1 MPVTEEDDW
10 WDSTKPVVTEIPQQ
24 ALAPSGDS
32 WWDSTA
38 PNQNYPA
45 IEPTQAEVQDDDY
58 WNSFTS
64 WTKQGAVT
72 RTIGRIP
79 VRASEDIYNALNEV
93 FEFSTRARWEDKIFE
108 EPQSAAEEITAEIGS
123 WLGTFWLPGGVI
135 TKTAG
140 ATSKFTGL
148 TAKTAK
154 LTNLISKTSKGKK
167 AVRISKIAAEG
178 ALRGAIADYITTD
191 VDDLDNEASIRKR
204 LGATLEGAVIGSG
217 ANLTMF
223 GISRHVSI
231 VWRKLRAL
239 KKVRQAAEG
248 KGDPESALKEL
259 KKVIEDENKI
269 KDDVLSEL
277 KETDEITGTPDKELD
292 EVFDKPKPKPE
303 VEPELEEFDLEF
315 KPQKEVKDKPT
326 GEKPKAE
333 KPTVTEEPKNPE
345 LDIEEYINRAQS
357 LPDQINRMVRLN
369 EKVASRLNPKIT
381 ELMQSLDAGD
391 INSVRTIVSALETD
405 IRRYRKIMELRAK
418 SANITGKALRAFA
431 GNPMDFFGKPMVYK
445 TEVLRRMNQV
455 DGLLKLIGDVKQGKL
470 KDDIV
475 LKNLKKELGEVDG
488 VIQGKSLSD
497 VLNDSFGKTTEE
509 SLNGIWSK
517 YKKSISEGVL
527 KALEKTT
534 PKSKASLE
542 VFSNR
547 ISKTLID
554 SLSNNKDLSKKV
566 SASLAD
572 IEDIIANP
580 EKYKESIEKIIKDV
594 TVANNIKAADKAEA
608 LQVLGDLL
616 KGETGKR
623 LFDVLPNRVKL
634 VSKVIKEELKE
645 IETSLK
651 EAIQEGTEKELLQKV
666 TQRISDKTE
675 LSEAEKEVLLDHV
688 RVQLSN
694 TLAEMRDDVIRKFRS
709 KELFQKFNL
718 RANIRELDE
727 MSEKSIKE
735 IREYLASKAKEN
747 QTPEDIKLLQE
758 EARKSKKV
766 LEDKVRQSDIEAE
779 NELTKRFLKELSGMQ
794 EFDAAAAGTF
804 ELMLR
809 TFEKLRLSM
818 MLFSPRTWLV
828 GVPSAA
834 FNIAYQ
840 PVQQGLKTFIKARS
854 NPFEDVSRARA
865 WELAKAEV
873 IATSEYFS
881 NFNMFWDLIKETY
894 KNNGQS
900 AILPRAFRRHEEDLI
915 DVGGKS
921 VETEP
926 LKIPFK
932 NRKKLAELVKKYGVK
947 NETNEKGFRKFLLE
961 MVEGEPTTQIGKA
974 LDPLFS
980 TSFRAM
986 GVFDEAF
993 KAMGL
998 MRGLRAQALKEGI
1011 TKNLEEKALNEY
1023 VEKRMKEA
1031 LKDEGGLP
1039 QWANNEEF
1047 ADVEQLALSITYQ
1060 ADYADKYFSQLARSF
1075 SNWSRGG
1082 DDSHYN
1088 PLKIIARL
1096 QVPFIKTPTAIAQ
1109 FALDHF
1115 PPTAFAGMV
1124 WKTMLK
1130 RSPLHSKLKAV
1141 SKDIETNSLIL
1152 GTETAEESIKKEAR
1166 NTIDDLRREQEDITL
1181 KIKEQEAEATS
1192 NFMLGTVMT
1201 TGMAYAAATG
1211 AITGT
1216 GAYLTD
1222 EQKKRLTDAGWRP
1235 NTIKIGDKRVSY
1247 SKLEPWATFLSSM
1260 ADIVH
1265 YMGMTG
1271 QHFDQLSDTDKTF
1284 ISAFKASVVENMTN
1298 KLFIRGLYETLEVA
1312 LDKNKSFLDLVR
1324 VDLPASLT
1332 PSFARDLTKINEQF
1346 QREAVGWRA
1355 RAKERILGIHPGQYR
1370 RNLLGEKV
1378 DRVWGMDGFW
1388 GIISPVTW
1396 SDAKSDPL
1404 MKELAGL
1411 RGKIG
1416 QTKVYKRKGIDTRK
1430 YYHKRTGQSLYDAWM
1445 DKMAKHRGFDGLT
1458 LRQKLKTFMKTVEYM
1473 DAPDIKIEED
1483 DTPKAD
1489 LISNLVSK
1497 FRTDVWES
1505 IEKDEDF
1512 RSNYF
1517 NVDEESWTTR
1527 LSNETLKTV
1536 KLKALT
1542 ELVGF

>member
-10 WDSTKPVVTEIPQQ
+10 WNSTAPVVTENPQQ
-24 ALAPSGDS
+24 VLAPTGDS

-38 PNQNYPA
+38 PKQNYP
-45 IEPTQAEVQDDDY
+45 IVEPTQAEIQDDDY

-64 WTKQGAVT
+64 WTQRQGSVT
-72 RTIGRIP
+72 RTVGRIP
-79 VRASEDIYNALNEV
+79 VRASEDVYNALNEV
-93 FEFSTRARWEDKIFE
+93 FEFGTRARWEDKIFE
-108 EPQSAAEEITAEIGS
+108 EPQSAAEDITAEIGS
-123 WLGTFWLPGGVI
+123 WLGTFWLPGGAVA
-135 TKTAG
+135 KTAT
-140 ATSKFTGL
+140 ATSKLTGL
-148 TAKTAK
+148 TAKTTK

-167 AVRISKIAAEG
+167 VVRISKIAAEG

-191 VDDLDNEASIRKR
+191 VEDLDNEAAIQKR
-204 LGATLEGAVIGSG
+204 LGATVEGAVIGAG

-223 GISRHVSI
+223 GIGRHAGI

-248 KGDPESALKEL
+248 KGDPGAALKEL

-277 KETDEITGTPDKELD
+277 KETDEVTSTPDKELD
-292 EVFDKPKPKPE
+292 EVFDKPKPKE
-303 VEPELEEFDLEF
+303 
-315 KPQKEVKDKPT
+315 EVKDKPT
-326 GEKPKAE
+326 EEKPKAE
-333 KPTVTEEPKNPE
+333 EPAVIEESKSPE

-369 EKVASRLNPKIT
+369 EKVASRLNPKIA
-381 ELMQSLDAGD
+381 ELMQSLEKGD
-391 INSVRTIVSALETD
+391 INNVRTIVSNLETD
-405 IRRYRKIMELRAK
+405 IRRYRKLMELRAK
-418 SANITGKALRAFA
+418 SGNITGKALRAFA
-431 GNPMDFFGKPMVYK
+431 GNPMDFFGRPMVYK

-455 DGLLKLIGDVKQGKL
+455 DSLLKLMGDVKQGKL

-475 LKNLKKELGEVDG
+475 LKNLKKELGDVDG
-488 VIQGKSLSD
+488 VIQGKSLAD
-497 VLNDSFGKTTEE
+497 VLSDSFGKTTEE

-517 YKKSISEGVL
+517 YKKSISDGEL
-527 KALEKTT
+527 KTLEKTT
-534 PKSKASLE
+534 PKSKAALE

-547 ISKTLID
+547 ITKTLKD
-554 SLSNNKDLSKKV
+554 SLANNKALSKKV
-566 SASLAD
+566 SSSLAD

-594 TVANNIKAADKAEA
+594 TDADNIKASDKAEA
-608 LQVLGDLL
+608 LKVLGDIL

-651 EAIQEGTEKELLQKV
+651 EAIQEGTEKDLLQKV
-666 TQRISDKTE
+666 TQRIADKTE
-675 LSEAEKEVLLDHV
+675 LSGSEKEVLLDHV
-688 RVQLSN
+688 KAQLSN

-735 IREYLASKAKEN
+735 IREYLTSKVKEN
-747 QTPEDIKLLQE
+747 QTPGDIKALQE

-766 LEDKVRQSDIEAE
+766 LEDKVRQADIEAE
-779 NELTKRFLKELSGMQ
+779 NEVTKRILKELSGMQ
-794 EFDAAAAGTF
+794 EFDPAAAGTF

-809 TFEKLRLSM
+809 AFEKLRLSM

-840 PVQQGLKTFIKARS
+840 PVQQGLKTFIKAKT
-854 NPFEDVSRARA
+854 NPFEEISTAKA
-865 WELAKAEV
+865 WELAKADV

-900 AILPRAFRRHEEDLI
+900 AILPRSYRRHEEDLI

-932 NRKKLAELVKKYGVK
+932 NRRKLAELVKKYGVK

-961 MVEGEPTTQIGKA
+961 MVEGEPTSQIGKA

-998 MRGLRAQALKEGI
+998 MRGLKSQALKEGI
-1011 TKNLEEKALNEY
+1011 SKNLDEKALNKY

-1075 SNWSRGG
+1075 ANWSRGG
-1082 DDSHYN
+1082 DTSHSD

-1115 PPTAFAGMV
+1115 PPTAFAGIL
-1124 WKTMLK
+1124 WKTILK
-1130 RSPLHSKLKAV
+1130 RSPLHSKLKSV
-1141 SKDIETNSLIL
+1141 SKDIETNSLML
-1152 GTETAEESIKKEAR
+1152 SADTAEESIKEEAQ
-1166 NTIDDLRREQEDITL
+1166 NTIDDLLKEQEDITL
-1181 KIKEQEAEATS
+1181 KLKEQEADSMA
-1192 NFMLGTVMT
+1192 NFMLGSVLTG
-1201 TGMAYAAATG
+1201 GMAYAAGTG

-1222 EQKKRLTDAGWRP
+1222 EQKRRLMDAGWRP

-1247 SKLEPWATFLSSM
+1247 SRLEPWATFLSSS

-1284 ISAFKASVVENMTN
+1284 INAFSASVVENMTN
-1298 KLFIRGLYETLEVA
+1298 KLFIRGLYEVLEVA
-1312 LDKNKSFLDLVR
+1312 LDKDKNTLDLLL
-1324 VDLPASLT
+1324 DLPATLT
-1332 PSFARDLTKINEQF
+1332 PSFSRDLAKINEQF

-1355 RAKERILGIHPGQYR
+1355 RSKERILGLHPGQYR

-1404 MKELAGL
+1404 MKEIAGL
-1411 RGKIG
+1411 RGKVG
-1416 QTKVYKRKGIDTRK
+1416 QTQVYKRKGIDTRK
-1430 YYHKRTGQSLYDAWM
+1430 YYHKKTGQSLYDAWM
-1445 DKMAKHRGFDGLT
+1445 DKMVKHRDFDGLT
-1458 LRQKLKTFMKTVEYM
+1458 LRQQLKNFMNTTEYIE
-1473 DAPDIKIEED
+1473 APDIKIEQD
-1483 DTPKAD
+1483 ATPKAE
-1489 LISNLVSK
+1489 LIANLVSK
-1497 FRTDVWES
+1497 FRGEVWQS
-1505 IEKDEDF
+1505 IEEDNNF
-1512 RSNYF
+1512 RSNYL
-1517 NVDEESWTTR
+1517 NSEDELWTTR
-1527 LSNETLKTV
+1527 LSNETLKSV

-1542 ELVGF
+1542 DLVGF

>member
-10 WDSTKPVVTEIPQQ
+10 WNSTAPTVTEIPQQ
-24 ALAPSGDS
+24 ALAPTGDD
-32 WWDSTA
+32 WWDSTS
-38 PNQNYPA
+38 PKQNYPT
-45 IEPTQAEVQDDDY
+45 IEPTQSEIQDDDY
-58 WNSFTS
+58 WSSFTS
-64 WTKQGAVT
+64 WTKQAPVT

-93 FEFSTRARWEDKIFE
+93 FEFGTRARWEDKIFE
-108 EPQSAAEEITAEIGS
+108 EPQSAVEDITAEIGS

-135 TKTAG
+135 TKVG
-140 ATSKFTGL
+140 GSMSKVTGL
-148 TAKTAK
+148 TAKTTK

-191 VDDLDNEASIRKR
+191 VEDLDNESAIQKR
-204 LGATLEGAVIGSG
+204 LGATLEGAVIGAG

-223 GISRHVSI
+223 GIGRHVGI
-231 VWRKLRAL
+231 VWRKLRAI
-239 KKVRQAAEG
+239 KKVRQASEG
-248 KGDPESALKEL
+248 KGDPELALREL

-277 KETDEITGTPDKELD
+277 KETNEITATPDKELD
-292 EVFDKPKPKPE
+292 EVIAKPKPKE
-303 VEPELEEFDLEF
+303 
-315 KPQKEVKDKPT
+315 EVKDKPT
-326 GEKPKAE
+326 GEKPKVE
-333 KPTVTEEPKNPE
+333 EPTVVEEPKNPE

-369 EKVASRLNPKIT
+369 ERVASRLNPKIT
-381 ELMQSLDAGD
+381 ELMQSLDEGD
-391 INSVRTIVSALETD
+391 INRVRTIVSTLETD
-405 IRRYRKIMELRAK
+405 MRRYRKLMELRAK
-418 SANITGKALRAFA
+418 SGNITGKALRAFA
-431 GNPMDFFGKPMVYK
+431 GDPMDFFGKPMVYK

-455 DGLLKLIGDVKQGKL
+455 DSLLKLVRDVKQGKL
-470 KDDIV
+470 KDDIL
-475 LKNLKKELGEVDG
+475 LKNLKKELSDVEG

-497 VLNDSFGKTTEE
+497 VLNDSFGKTAEE

-517 YKKSISEGVL
+517 YKKTISAGVL
-527 KALEKTT
+527 KTLEKTT
-534 PKSKASLE
+534 PKNKTALG
-542 VFSNR
+542 VFSDR
-547 ISKTLID
+547 ISKTLKD
-554 SLSNNKDLSKKV
+554 SLANNKALSKKV
-566 SASLAD
+566 SSSLAD

-594 TVANNIKAADKAEA
+594 TDADNIKATDKAEA
-608 LQVLGDLL
+608 LKVLGDIL

-651 EAIQEGTEKELLQKV
+651 EAIQEGTEKDLLQKV
-666 TQRISDKTE
+666 TQRIADKTE
-675 LSEAEKEVLLDHV
+675 LSGSEKEVLLDHV

-735 IREYLASKAKEN
+735 IREYLTSKVKEN

-766 LEDKVRQSDIEAE
+766 LEDKVKRADIEAE

-854 NPFEDVSRARA
+854 NPFEEVSRARA

-915 DVGGKS
+915 DVGSKS

-998 MRGLRAQALKEGI
+998 MRGLKAQALKEGI

-1075 SNWSRGG
+1075 SSWSRGG

-1115 PPTAFAGMV
+1115 PPTAAAGII
-1124 WKTMLK
+1124 WKTILK
-1130 RSPLHSKLKAV
+1130 KSPLHSKLKTV

-1152 GTETAEESIKKEAR
+1152 GTETAEESVKKEAQ
-1166 NTIDDLRREQEDITL
+1166 NTIDDLLKEQEDITL
-1181 KIKEQEAEATS
+1181 KIKEQEAEAMS
-1192 NFMLGTVMT
+1192 NFALGSVMT
-1201 TGMAYAAATG
+1201 MGMAYAASTG
-1211 AITGT
+1211 VITGT

-1235 NTIKIGDKRVSY
+1235 NTIKVGDKRVSF
-1247 SKLEPWATFLSSM
+1247 SRLEPWATFLSSM

-1265 YMGMTG
+1265 YVGMTG
-1271 QHFDQLSDTDKTF
+1271 QHFDQLSDADKTF

-1332 PSFARDLTKINEQF
+1332 PSFARDLAKINEQF
-1346 QREAVGWRA
+1346 QREAVEWRA
-1355 RAKERILGIHPGQYR
+1355 RSKERILGIHPGQYR

-1396 SDAKSDPL
+1396 SNAKSDPL

-1411 RGKIG
+1411 RGKLG
-1416 QTKVYKRKGIDTRK
+1416 QTNIYKRKGIDTRK

-1445 DKMAKHRGFDGLT
+1445 DKVVNHRGFDGLN
-1458 LRQKLKTFMKTVEYM
+1458 LRQKLRNFMKTTEYIN
-1473 DAPDIKIEED
+1473 APDIKIEEG
-1483 DTPKAD
+1483 DTPKAK
-1489 LISNLVSK
+1489 LISNLVSN

-1505 IEKDEDF
+1505 IEKDNDF

-1527 LSNETLKTV
+1527 LSNQTLKTV

>member
-10 WDSTKPVVTEIPQQ
+10 WDSTAPVVTEIPQQ
-24 ALAPSGDS
+24 ASAPTGDS

-38 PNQNYPA
+38 PKQNYP
-45 IEPTQAEVQDDDY
+45 IVEPTQAEIQDDDY

-64 WTKQGAVT
+64 WTKRQGAVT
-72 RTIGRIP
+72 RTVGRIP

-93 FEFSTRARWEDKIFE
+93 FEFGTRARWEDKIFE
-108 EPQSAAEEITAEIGS
+108 EPQSAAEDITAEIGS
-123 WLGTFWLPGGVI
+123 WLGTFWLPGGAVA
-135 TKTAG
+135 KTATT
-140 ATSKFTGL
+140 TSKLTGL
-148 TAKTAK
+148 TAKTTK

-191 VDDLDNEASIRKR
+191 VEDLDNEAAIQKR
-204 LGATLEGAVIGSG
+204 LGATVEGAVIGAG

-223 GISRHVSI
+223 GIGRHVGI

-248 KGDPESALKEL
+248 KGDPEAALKEL

-277 KETDEITGTPDKELD
+277 KETDEVTSTPDKELD
-292 EVFDKPKPKPE
+292 EVFDKPKPKE
-303 VEPELEEFDLEF
+303 
-315 KPQKEVKDKPT
+315 EVKDKPT
-326 GEKPKAE
+326 EEKTKVE
-333 KPTVTEEPKNPE
+333 EPTVIEEPKNPE

-369 EKVASRLNPKIT
+369 EKVASRLNPKIA
-381 ELMQSLDAGD
+381 ELMQSLDKGD
-391 INSVRTIVSALETD
+391 INNVRTIVSTLETD
-405 IRRYRKIMELRAK
+405 IRRYRKLMELRAK
-418 SANITGKALRAFA
+418 SGNITGKALRAFA
-431 GNPMDFFGKPMVYK
+431 GNPMDFFGRPMVYK

-455 DGLLKLIGDVKQGKL
+455 DSLLKLMGDVKQGKL

-475 LKNLKKELGEVDG
+475 LKDLKKELGDVDG
-488 VIQGKSLSD
+488 VIQGKSLAD
-497 VLNDSFGKTTEE
+497 VLSDSFGKTTEE

-517 YKKSISEGVL
+517 YKKAISDGVL
-527 KALEKTT
+527 KTLEKTT
-534 PKSKASLE
+534 PKSKAALE

-547 ISKTLID
+547 ITKTLKD
-554 SLSNNKDLSKKV
+554 SLSNNKGLSKKV
-566 SASLAD
+566 SSSLAD

-594 TVANNIKAADKAEA
+594 TDADNIKAADKAEA
-608 LQVLGDLL
+608 LKVLGDIL

-651 EAIQEGTEKELLQKV
+651 EAIQEGTEKDLLQKV
-666 TQRISDKTE
+666 TQRIADKTE
-675 LSEAEKEVLLDHV
+675 LSGSEKEVLLDHV
-688 RVQLSN
+688 KAQLSN

-735 IREYLASKAKEN
+735 LREYLTSKVKEN
-747 QTPEDIKLLQE
+747 QTPEDIKSLQE

-766 LEDKVRQSDIEAE
+766 LEDKVRQADIEAE
-779 NELTKRFLKELSGMQ
+779 NELTQRFLRELSGMQ
-794 EFDAAAAGTF
+794 EFDASAAGTF

-809 TFEKLRLSM
+809 AFEKLRLSM

-840 PVQQGLKTFIKARS
+840 PVQQGLKTFIKAKT
-854 NPFEDVSRARA
+854 NPFEEISTAKA
-865 WELAKAEV
+865 WELAKADV

-900 AILPRAFRRHEEDLI
+900 AILPRSYRRHEEDLI

-932 NRKKLAELVKKYGVK
+932 NRRKLSELVKKYGVK

-961 MVEGEPTTQIGKA
+961 MVEGEPTSQIGKA

-998 MRGLRAQALKEGI
+998 MRGLKSQALKEGI
-1011 TKNLEEKALNEY
+1011 SKNLDEKALNKY

-1047 ADVEQLALSITYQ
+1047 ADVEQLALAITYQ

-1075 SNWSRGG
+1075 ANWSRGG
-1082 DDSHYN
+1082 DTSHSN

-1115 PPTAFAGMV
+1115 PPTAFAGIL
-1124 WKTMLK
+1124 WKTILK
-1130 RSPLHSKLKAV
+1130 RSPLHSKLKSV
-1141 SKDIETNSLIL
+1141 SKDIETNSLML
-1152 GTETAEESIKKEAR
+1152 GAETAEESIKKEAQ
-1166 NTIDDLRREQEDITL
+1166 NTIDDLLKEQEDITL
-1181 KIKEQEAEATS
+1181 KLKEQEADAMA
-1192 NFMLGTVMT
+1192 NFMLGSVLTG
-1201 TGMAYAAATG
+1201 GMAYAAGTG

-1222 EQKKRLTDAGWRP
+1222 EQKRRLMDAGWRP

-1247 SKLEPWATFLSSM
+1247 SKLEPWATFLSSS

-1284 ISAFKASVVENMTN
+1284 INAFSASVVENMTN
-1298 KLFIRGLYETLEVA
+1298 KLFIRGLYEVLEVA
-1312 LDKNKSFLDLVR
+1312 LDKKKNTLDLLL
-1324 VDLPASLT
+1324 DLPATLT
-1332 PSFARDLTKINEQF
+1332 PSFARDLAKINEQF

-1355 RAKERILGIHPGQYR
+1355 RSKERILGLHPGQYR

-1378 DRVWGMDGFW
+1378 NRVWGMDGFW

-1404 MKELAGL
+1404 MKEIAGL
-1411 RGKIG
+1411 RGKVG
-1416 QTKVYKRKGIDTRK
+1416 QTQVYKRKGIDTRK
-1430 YYHKRTGQSLYDAWM
+1430 YYHKKTGQSLYDAWM
-1445 DKMAKHRGFDGLT
+1445 DKMVKHRDFDGLT
-1458 LRQKLKTFMKTVEYM
+1458 LRQQLKNFMSTTEYIE
-1473 DAPDIKIEED
+1473 APEIKIEQD
-1483 DTPKAD
+1483 DTPKAE
-1489 LISNLVSK
+1489 LIANLVSK
-1497 FRTDVWES
+1497 FRGAVWQS
-1505 IEKDEDF
+1505 IEEDNNF
-1512 RSNYF
+1512 RSNYL
-1517 NVDEESWTTR
+1517 NSDDELWTTR
-1527 LSNETLKTV
+1527 LSNETLKSV

-1542 ELVGF
+1542 DLVGF